1 MISPI
6 SIATDGY
13 LENYPLSMATSG
25 YIVVEALVAVEDS
38 WGGRRYVRRIK
49 RTINGPL
56 PKDPEVLAAM
66 ILEDDEELIAILSV
80 AAGVLF

>member
-6 SIATDGY
+6 AIATDGF
-13 LENYPLSMATSG
+13 LENYPLSTATLG
-25 YIVVEALVAVEDS
+25 YIVVEALVAES